1 MANIITLNT
10 DPTSVPTPSSGKT
23 AFGTNLSNQVFVKD
37 STGAVTILASGG
49 TVSSVGLSS
58 SGSTL
63 VVTGSPITSSGTI
76 NVDLH
81 TTSVTPGSYTNSNLT
96 VDAYGRITAASNG
109 SAGGV
114 SSFNTRTG
122 AVTLTSG
129 DVTTALGFTPGTG
142 SGTVTSVGVSSN
154 GSYASALTIGSS
166 PVTSSGTITVTPNLF
181 SSGSAGVVPSSGG
194 GTTNYLRADG
204 TWTSPGGGVTSWN
217 TRTGVVTLTSGDV
230 TTALGF
236 TPGTG
241 SVTSVSASGSN
252 GVSVSGS
259 PITTSGT
266 LTIGLGAITPSSV
279 AASGT
284 VTGSNLSG
292 TNTGDQTITLTGDVT
307 GSGTGSFSTTLAST
321 SVTAGSYSYPTLT
334 VDAKGRLTA
343 ASSNTPV
350 TSFNTRTGAVSLT
363 SGDVTTAL
371 GFTPGI
377 VNSVSVSS
385 SNGFAGSSSGG
396 STPSLTLSTTITGI
410 LKGNGTA
417 ISAAVAS
424 DFPVAGSNTQI
435 QYNASGFLGA
445 SADFTFTPGSTPTLN
460 LGSGANA
467 KFVLG
472 SSGGSIQ
479 TDSGGI
485 LLSGS
490 SSGAGAGL
498 FLDVSTIGSA
508 VLEGGSNLSSSSAA
522 GSLLLNGGSN
532 STNFGTQITV
542 QGAQVGSNGQL
553 SFNTGNV
560 QRFAILGTG
569 DWYVGASSG
578 TTGQVLTSQGAGSA
592 PLWSSAAT
600 VAGSNTQI
608 QYNNSGALG
617 ANTGFTFASDTLK
630 VGNISGHSGT
640 LVLGLSTNGNSISG
654 YQGNGLTISAGSA
667 ARVTFAES
675 GGWGIGSSPSYGT
688 SGQVLS
694 SNGASSN
701 PSWITP
707 NAGTVTSVGVTS
719 NGAFSGALTIGS
731 SPITGSGTITITP
744 NLFSSTVSGVVPFSG
759 GGTTNFLR
767 ADGSWAPAGTT
778 GVSSFN
784 TRTGAVTLTSGDV
797 TTALGF
803 TPGTVTAVSI
813 ASSNGFA
820 GSSSGGGTPALTL
833 STSVTGVLI
842 GNGTAISAATA
853 GTDYSAGTS
862 ALGTGIL
869 KSTTG
874 TGALTIAVPAD
885 FPTLNQNTT
894 GNAAT
899 VTTNANLT
907 GDVTS
912 VGNATTLASTAVTA
926 GSYTN
931 ANITVDAK
939 GRLTAASNGSAGGVS
954 SFNTRT
960 GAVTLSSGDVTTA
973 LGFTPGTGTVTSVS
987 GTTNQIS
994 STGGSTPVVSLASN
1008 VTLPGTGALT
1018 LQNGTTAQRP
1028 TPANGMTRLNTD
1040 TIGNIS
1046 GSLEYYSGGWY
1057 WLLDDSVLR
1066 QGKGTLQ
1073 VGTGTTQGAYAGLSV
1088 GTNGQVLTADSTQAT
1103 GMKWGTPSGG
1113 SSVDTYTAAC
1123 FAF

>member
-49 TVSSVGLSS
+49 TVSSIGLSS

-217 TRTGVVTLTSGDV
+217 TRTGAVTLTSGDV

-350 TSFNTRTGAVSLT
+350 TSFNTRTGAVTLS

-396 STPSLTLSTTITGI
+396 ATPSLTLSTTITGI

-479 TDSGGI
+479 ADSGGI

-490 SSGAGAGL
+490 SSGGGAGL
-498 FLDVSTIGSA
+498 FLDVSTVGSA
-508 VLEGGSNLSSSSAA
+508 ILEAGSISTSGAAA

-553 SFNTGNV
+553 SFNTGGV

-578 TTGQVLTSQGAGSA
+578 TTGQVLTSQGVGSA
-592 PLWSSAAT
+592 PHWSSAAT

-617 ANTGFTFASDTLK
+617 ASTGFTFASDTLN
-630 VGNISGHSGT
+630 VGNISGHTGT
-640 LVLGLSTNGNSISG
+640 LILGLSTNGNYVSG

-767 ADGSWAPAGTT
+767 ADGSWAPATA

-803 TPGTVTAVSI
+803 TPGT
-813 ASSNGFA
+813 
-820 GSSSGGGTPALTL
+820 
-833 STSVTGVLI
+833 
-842 GNGTAISAATA
+842 GN
-853 GTDYSAGTS
+853 
-862 ALGTGIL
+862 
-869 KSTTG
+869 
-874 TGALTIAVPAD
+874 
-885 FPTLNQNTT
+885 
-894 GNAAT
+894 
-899 VTTNANLT
+899 
-907 GDVTS
+907 
-912 VGNATTLASTAVTA
+912 
-926 GSYTN
+926 
-931 ANITVDAK
+931 
-939 GRLTAASNGSAGGVS
+939 
-954 SFNTRT
+954 
-960 GAVTLSSGDVTTA
+960 
-973 LGFTPGTGTVTSVS
+973 GTVTSVS
-987 GTTNQIS
+987 VTTANGVSGTVATSTTTPAITLTLGAITPSSVAATGTVSGSNLSGTNTGDQTVTLTGNVTGSGTGSFATTIAANAVTNAQAAQMAANTIKGNNTGSTANAADLTQAQVTALLNLFTSSLQGLVPASGGGTT
-994 STGGSTPVVSLASN
+994 TFLRADGTWAAAGGGGSA
-1008 VTLPGTGALT
+1008 
-1018 LQNGTTAQRP
+1018 
-1028 TPANGMTRLNTD
+1028 
-1040 TIGNIS
+1040 I
-1046 GSLEYYSGGWY
+1046 
-1057 WLLDDSVLR
+1057 DS
-1066 QGKGTLQ
+1066 
-1073 VGTGTTQGAYAGLSV
+1073 
-1088 GTNGQVLTADSTQAT
+1088 
-1103 GMKWGTPSGG
+1103 
-1113 SSVDTYTAAC
+1113 YTAAC